1 MGQRERGRNQTGGC
15 LGLIVVTNSLVMYG
29 QRETEERLGVSLKW
43 DIYLYE
49 SLWFSISRFNGAN
62 RISPDFSLERLER
75 QA

>member
-1 MGQRERGRNQTGGC
+1 VYEQREAEDT
-15 LGLIVVTNSLVMYG
+15 VTEV
-29 QRETEERLGVSLKW
+29 

-75 QA
+75 HA

>member
-1 MGQRERGRNQTGGC
+1 
-15 LGLIVVTNSLVMYG
+15 VYG
-29 QRETEERLGVSLKW
+29 QREAEESLHGVTEV
-43 DIYLYE
+43 DIYLYV

>member
-1 MGQRERGRNQTGGC
+1 
-15 LGLIVVTNSLVMYG
+15 VYG
-29 QRETEERLGVSLKW
+29 QREAEERLGVSLKL
-43 DIYLYE
+43 DIYLYV